1 MADPVALVTGGS
13 RGIGFA
19 AAARLGRTGHS
30 LFLIDNRR
38 ETLADAVVTL
48 RNRGFRTKGI
58 VGDVL
63 TPADL
68 IRGFHSAAQAGPVTA
83 VVHAAGGPANSASV
97 ANIVRLNFGGTRNLL
112 EEAVKA
118 LPPGAAVVV
127 LSSIA
132 GHLVSEQYRDAIGDP
147 RDAAALARVES
158 LTQDPQI
165 AYGISKLAATEL
177 VRRRALDF
185 GRRGVRVNTISTN
198 VIDAASGVVDVEIGF
213 APDGADTGTIPHLPE
228 PDHVAAAV
236 EFLLGPSAASIT
248 GADLIVDGGC
258 LIARRRDG

>member
-1 MADPVALVTGGS
+1 MADSVALVTGGS

-19 AAARLGRTGHS
+19 AAARLGRSGHS

-68 IRGFHSAAQAGPVTA
+68 IRGFHSAAQAGSVTS
-83 VVHAAGGPANSASV
+83 VVHAAGAPANLTSV
-97 ANIVRLNFGGTRNLL
+97 ANIVRLNFGGTRNFL

-118 LPPGAAVVV
+118 LTAGAAVVV
-127 LSSIA
+127 VSSIA
-132 GHLVSEQYRDAIGDP
+132 GHLARKQYLGAIGDP
-147 RDAAALARVES
+147 CDADAVERVETLS
-158 LTQDPQI
+158 DDPKV

-185 GRRGVRVNTISTN
+185 GRRGVRVNTVSTN
-198 VIDAASGVVDVEIGF
+198 VIDAASGKVEVDIDF
-213 APDGADTGTIPHLPE
+213 APDGGDAGTIPHLPE
-228 PDHVAAAV
+228 ADHVAAAV
-236 EFLLGPSAASIT
+236 EFLLGHDAASIT

-258 LIARRRDG
+258 LIACRLER